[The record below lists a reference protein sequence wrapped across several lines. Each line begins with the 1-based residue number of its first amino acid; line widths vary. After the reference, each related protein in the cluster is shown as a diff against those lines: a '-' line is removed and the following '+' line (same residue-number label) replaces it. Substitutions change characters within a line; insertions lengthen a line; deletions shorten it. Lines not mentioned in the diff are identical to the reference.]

1 MDREDPAGFEQL
13 DVWQL
18 ARQLSADVL
27 PVAAAATARHDFELS
42 QQLNAAC
49 LSIMSNIAEGY
60 LRRSSKEYAYFVRIA
75 AGSNGEAR
83 ASLYAAFDRGY
94 LDESRLAVLV
104 GLSNRVGQML
114 SGLHRRLT
122 GER

>member
-1 MDREDPAGFEQL
+1 MDHRDRAGFETL

-18 ARQLSADVL
+18 ARQLSADTL
-27 PVAAAATARHDFELS
+27 PVAATAVARHDFEMS

-60 LRRSSKEYAYFVRIA
+60 LRRSSKEFAYFVRIA
-75 AGSNGEAR
+75 AGSNGEVR

-94 LDESRLAVLV
+94 LDESRLGALI

-114 SGLHRRLT
+114 SALHKRLS
-122 GER
+122 GKA